1 MSVGKRPPRRV
12 LEDLY
17 KNKHMT
23 LQEIGTIYGVSR
35 QRVHQWIDTY
45 GIQRIHS
52 QYEDRVRSNPK
63 ISKKTLTEYISKGFK
78 ISSIAVK
85 TKLGVKGTQILMEKY
100 GLNALYEE
108 VQNSGK
114 KPNSCFN
121 SMPSRKTIEELYN
134 QDISIRKILN
144 ELGVSQKT
152 FYKWLEYYG
161 FERRTPHHQASHH
174 RPIIYKPAAWVA
186 AFTEDYYTMPT
197 KDLLAKYGCGIATIY
212 IWLNK
217 YNIPRKQTVLRERG
231 GC

>member
-17 KNKHMT
+17 KNKHKT
-23 LQEIGTIYGVSR
+23 LQEIGAIYGVSR

-45 GIQRIHS
+45 GIERIHS

-63 ISKKTLTEYISKGFK
+63 ISKKTLKEYISKGFK

-121 SMPSRKTIEELYN
+121 SMPSRETIEELYN
-134 QDISIRKILN
+134 QDISIRKILDK
-144 ELGVSQKT
+144 LGVSQKT
-152 FYKWLEYYG
+152 FYKWLDYYG
-161 FERRTPHHQASHH
+161 FERRTPHHPATHH
-174 RPIIYKPAAWVA
+174 RPIIYKPTSWVA
-186 AFTEDYYTMPT
+186 TFTEDYYTMPT
-197 KDLLAKYGCGIATIY
+197 KDLLTKYSCGIATIY

-217 YNIPRKQTVLRERG
+217 YNIPRKQAVSKKKG
-231 GC
+231 